1 MSLEC
6 SECEHDIRGGHAE
19 DCSRRERDPDV
30 QLKVDL
36 VMETMNELTREKVH
50 MAVVHAYMHVA
61 GNATRSAINTIYAE
75 LEARGEPT
83 EVCGSL
89 AGIWNAFA
97 QAIMPFHLE
106 VPCDHEEHPDG
117 NPFSED
123 HSPD

>member
-1 MSLEC
+1 M
-6 SECEHDIRGGHAE
+6 AE
-19 DCSRRERDPDV
+19 EPDADTR
-30 QLKVDL
+30 LKVEL
-36 VMETMNELTREKVH
+36 VMSTIDEMSREKVN

-83 EVCGSL
+83 EVCGHL

-106 VPCDHEEHPDG
+106 VPCDHEEPPNGDTFG
-117 NPFSED
+117 ED
-123 HSPD
+123 HSPH